1 MGVEINWEPRI
12 TGSWCCWELALLA
25 AGVTGSCGLLRAV
38 DLLRAVGYWEL
49 WVNGSCGLTGAEIN
63 RELRITGSCGL
74 LGAEAGR
81 KSSTPTSPSFG
92 ACTPLGSAPCSP
104 SPALARF
111 CACSS
116 EVLQRNESLFTQKRE
131 REIAS

>member
-49 WVNGSCGLTGAEIN
+49 WVNGS
-63 RELRITGSCGL
+63 
-74 LGAEAGR
+74 
-81 KSSTPTSPSFG
+81 
-92 ACTPLGSAPCSP
+92 
-104 SPALARF
+104 
-111 CACSS
+111 
-116 EVLQRNESLFTQKRE
+116 
-131 REIAS
+131 